1 MLGRPELEEVQCD
14 MPYCY
19 DEFDGTAGAKIA
31 CLGGPDGKQIMA
43 FCAKHAEV
51 LRSEGI
57 ELRTLRSIH
66 DERDAEKRNEE
77 QKKIASTT
85 AIAQRTFI
93 QTLKRQRF

>member
-51 LRSEGI
+51 F
-57 ELRTLRSIH
+57 
-66 DERDAEKRNEE
+66 
-77 QKKIASTT
+77 
-85 AIAQRTFI
+85 AQ
-93 QTLKRQRF
+93 